1 MQIGNPPV
9 SGASREVAI
18 LTEGKNLHTP
28 VNGVKE
34 LSVCLSV
41 YNNISSISAPLA
53 AKPVFAML
61 ASKNVEMGLLEQCF
75 QAEVKFLTQK

>member
-53 AKPVFAML
+53 ARPVFAML
-61 ASKNVEMGLLEQCF
+61 ASKNGEMGLLDSVF
-75 QAEVKFLTQK
+75 RLKSNF